1 MIYKASHIFTIAE
14 EPFEGGSVL
23 VRDDCICDI
32 GIGLHEKYPNE
43 SVVDLG
49 NCVLMPGFVNA
60 HSHIDYTWSRNQ
72 YDALNLWDWI
82 SQVGYR
88 SGREP
93 DYDTALNSAALGA
106 AECVRSGITCLGDS
120 TPTGAAAE
128 AISKI
133 GLRGIAYYELF
144 GQSMGSDYPTR
155 FQQKL
160 NEVCKLH
167 ERSSKLVRIGISPH
181 TVYTTNIEVMEL
193 CAGSG
198 LPVSIHLAETWAE
211 AEYTQ
216 YGTGPIADWR
226 NRMDRPPMIT
236 GLTPARTLEKAGL
249 LKNGTSLAHCVHLS
263 DDEIGLI
270 AKSGASVAHC
280 PRSNAYL
287 GCGIAPVTQLKA
299 AGATLGLGTDSE
311 GSCMRF
317 DFFEEMRFALGM
329 ARASR
334 QDAGVIT
341 AKDILRMATLGGA
354 ETLGLEKDV
363 GTLEIGKRADMIA
376 IDMGDVLA
384 GEDLS
389 LAVLSRS
396 PADVVMVTVDGV
408 EIVKDRKL
416 AAQPSR

>member
-1 MIYKASHIFTIAE
+1 MIYKASHIFAIAE

-23 VRDDCICDI
+23 VRDGCICDI
-32 GIGLHEKYPNE
+32 GIDLPEKYPNE

-93 DYDTALNSAALGA
+93 GYDEALNSAVLGA
-106 AECVRSGITCLGDS
+106 AECARSGITCLGDS

-128 AISKI
+128 AMSEI

-144 GQSMGSDYPTR
+144 GQSMGSDYPAR

-160 NEVCKLH
+160 NEACKLH

-263 DDEIGLI
+263 DDEIELI

-334 QDAGVIT
+334 QDASVIM

-376 IDMGDVLA
+376 IDMSDVLA